1 MSVTDTSGK
10 VLASFTGCEGA
21 EINLVPGNYN
31 YEYTLVAS
39 GALALNDSIT
49 TETTY
54 SVRAF
59 QPLLLWDDNSGAHS
73 GKVVDLTN
81 STMIA
86 MIQADGGAY
95 SVTDNP
101 SYLSLIHI

>member
-39 GALALNDSIT
+39 GALALNNSIT

-54 SVRAF
+54 SVRAYGEGHARDCT
-59 QPLLLWDDNSGAHS
+59 QEGGRLLWSG
-73 GKVVDLTN
+73 
-81 STMIA
+81 
-86 MIQADGGAY
+86 
-95 SVTDNP
+95 
-101 SYLSLIHI
+101 